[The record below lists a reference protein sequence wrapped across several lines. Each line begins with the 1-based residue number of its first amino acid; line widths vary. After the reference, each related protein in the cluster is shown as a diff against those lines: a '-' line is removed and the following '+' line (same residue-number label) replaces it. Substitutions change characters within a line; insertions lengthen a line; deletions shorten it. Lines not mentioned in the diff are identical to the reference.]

1 MNFSPRRPWVQPCFD
16 VREILRGFRPE
27 WAPEPG
33 TDLLTWTAD
42 DEGREGAG
50 VRVALLDGDALCADP
65 ELSGASVISVDFTR
79 EGGERSEAQEHA
91 TRDLKLLVGQG
102 RARIRGLVPR
112 AALLHA
118 RVLTEEG
125 GEASAAAEA
134 LRWARAQGAEI
145 VALPL
150 GMEDW
155 SEQIA
160 GEIDRGLAAG
170 MCFIA
175 AAGNGAPRPI
185 DFPARHP
192 GVLAVGGADRRGAL
206 LPSCCRSP
214 RLDVIAPG
222 YAAPEAGLLGRGSS
236 VACVLAAGLLAL
248 RRGRCAR

>member
-1 MNFSPRRPWVQPCFD
+1 MNVPARRPWLEPCFD
-16 VREILRGFRPE
+16 VREIFRGFRPE
-27 WAPEPG
+27 WAPETG
-33 TDLLTWTAD
+33 TELLTWTAE

-50 VRVALLDGDALCADP
+50 VRIALLDGDALCADP
-65 ELSGASVISVDFTR
+65 ELSGASVIREDFTGR
-79 EGGERSEAQEHA
+79 GGDSAAAQEHA

-102 RARIRGLVPR
+102 RARVRGIVPR
-112 AALLHA
+112 AELLHA

-125 GEASAAAEA
+125 GEGRAVAAAI
-134 LRWARAQGAEI
+134 RWARARRAAI

-155 SEQIA
+155 SGQIA

-192 GVLAVGGADRRGAL
+192 GVLAVGGADQRGAL